1 MIDIKNKYSYP
12 SINYDGFKQEYIKAR
27 LCIFKNPDYN
37 INLNNLN
44 FTKEFILID
53 DYFQINKYNPK
64 SLIHKLSII
73 NSKKNKLATEI
84 QEIRRYYEIHKKIYT
99 MYMDNFLDFDLSSEI
114 NNPKDLILF
123 SYTLQKYFTIMSDYN
138 FLSTSIKVNDN
149 LANEYPYKNKSLN
162 LFFKTIILHELNL
175 IFNK

>member
-1 MIDIKNKYSYP
+1 
-12 SINYDGFKQEYIKAR
+12 
-27 LCIFKNPDYN
+27 
-37 INLNNLN
+37 
-44 FTKEFILID
+44 
-53 DYFQINKYNPK
+53 
-64 SLIHKLSII
+64 
-73 NSKKNKLATEI
+73 
-84 QEIRRYYEIHKKIYT
+84 
-99 MYMDNFLDFDLSSEI
+99 MDNFLDFDLSSEI

-149 LANEYPYKNKSLN
+149 LASEYPYKNKSLN